1 MNCPSRTDPEIPDGH
16 NQSPNALNSDATT
29 RADLGFVA
37 NTRARNDH
45 RIDCHNADDDMG
57 IDQRQT
63 ADEDGRSNPKAF
75 GGLRRRS
82 DAVRKSEPSNAQAA
96 IRPSAIFSVE
106 QDVVHP
112 KCRGGIF
119 AGAIEVVRKYLKFV
133 GPGFMVAVAYI
144 DPGKTLFPLQ
154 KHLQPRSRYHQS

>member
-37 NTRARNDH
+37 NTRSRDDH
-45 RIDCHNADDDMG
+45 RIDCHNADDDLG
-57 IDQRQT
+57 IDQRQAT
-63 ADEDGRSNPKAF
+63 EENAGSSPKAF
-75 GGLRRRS
+75 SDLRRRS
-82 DAVRKSEPSNAQAA
+82 DAAGKSEPSNAHTAL
-96 IRPSAIFSVE
+96 RPSAIFSVE
-106 QDVVHP
+106 QEVVHP
-112 KCRGGIF
+112 KRRGGIF

-144 DPGKTLFPLQ
+144 DPGTTLVSLQ
-154 KHLQPRSRYHQS
+154 KHLQLRSRPH